1 MQWNTHYSKLRLSH
15 DSAGRA
21 FICFYLNG
29 HRYRFSHGKCLGCNI
44 KPNSLYGEA
53 KHQASLE
60 LLTRFKKA
68 LDEGWI
74 PDNQNSQLSLYE
86 SLMVYAPSRT
96 LSDTYQKELRKTAR
110 DFARYFEG
118 QGLKELTMGKL
129 NKKTILD
136 AFVRVKTSL
145 FTNAISSQRFCEG
158 GEA

>member
-1 MQWNTHYSKLRLSH
+1 MQWTTHYSNLKRSEPRH
-15 DSAGRA
+15 
-21 FICFYLNG
+21 FISFYING
-29 HRYRFSHGKCLGCNI
+29 KRYRFSNAKCLGCDI

-96 LSDTYQKELRKTAR
+96 LSDIYQKELGKTA
-110 DFARYFEG
+110 
-118 QGLKELTMGKL
+118 
-129 NKKTILD
+129 
-136 AFVRVKTSL
+136 
-145 FTNAISSQRFCEG
+145 QRLCPVLGRTGVENSP
-158 GEA
+158 